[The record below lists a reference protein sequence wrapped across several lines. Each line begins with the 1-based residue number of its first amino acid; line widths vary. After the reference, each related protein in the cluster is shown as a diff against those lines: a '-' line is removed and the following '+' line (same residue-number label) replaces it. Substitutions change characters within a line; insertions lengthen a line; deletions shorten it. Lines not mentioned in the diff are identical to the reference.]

1 MSVKER
7 FSNTKTAKSVKTVG
21 ELIAELGRLP
31 ANTRVKSDMS
41 LWITP
46 KRRKKIKARAKRQGL
61 SVSEAIGRLIDGAED

>member
-21 ELIAELGRLP
+21 DLIAELGRLP

-41 LWITP
+41 SFADVVLFDAN
-46 KRRKKIKARAKRQGL
+46 RRDAFVTLTEGGEWDDA
-61 SVSEAIGRLIDGAED
+61 AE